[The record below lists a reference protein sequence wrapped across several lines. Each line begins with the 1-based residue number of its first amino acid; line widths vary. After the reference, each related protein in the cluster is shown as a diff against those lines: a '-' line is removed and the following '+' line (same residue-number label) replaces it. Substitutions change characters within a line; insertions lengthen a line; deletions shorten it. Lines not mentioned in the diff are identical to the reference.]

1 MHDIEEVLIDKI
13 KNEVLDQSGR
23 KLSSSDSLI
32 RSGLIDSFH
41 LVDLALMV
49 EEIFHVK
56 LEDWEL
62 NADYFDTI
70 EDLAVLIKT
79 RSN

>member
-1 MHDIEEVLIDKI
+1 MHDIEEVLIDRI
-13 KNEVLDQSGR
+13 KKDVLDQPGR
-23 KLSSSDSLI
+23 KLASSDSLI
-32 RSGLIDSFH
+32 RSGMIDSFH
-41 LVDLALMV
+41 LVDLALMI

-70 EDLAVLIKT
+70 EDLAVLIKS

>member
-13 KNEVLDQSGR
+13 KKEVLDQPGR

-49 EEIFHVK
+49 EEVFHVK

-79 RSN
+79 RAD

>member
-1 MHDIEEVLIDKI
+1 MLDIEEVLIDKI
-13 KNEVLDQSGR
+13 KNEVLDQPGR

-41 LVDLALMV
+41 LVDLALMI
-49 EEIFHVK
+49 EEVFHVK

>member
-1 MHDIEEVLIDKI
+1 MLDIEEVLIDKI
-13 KNEVLDQSGR
+13 KNDVLDQPGR

-41 LVDLALMV
+41 LVDLALMI
-49 EEIFHVK
+49 EEVFHVK

>member
-1 MHDIEEVLIDKI
+1 MHDIEAVLIEKI
-13 KNEVLDQSGR
+13 KNDVLNQPGR
-23 KLSSSDSLI
+23 KLTGSDSLI
-32 RSGLIDSFH
+32 KSGLIDSFH
-41 LVDLALMV
+41 LVDLALMI
-49 EEIFHVK
+49 EEIFYVK

-70 EDLAVLIKT
+70 EDLAILIKN

>member
-13 KNEVLDQSGR
+13 KNEVLDQPGR

-49 EEIFHVK
+49 EEVFHVK

-62 NADYFDTI
+62 DADYFDTI

-79 RSN
+79 RAD